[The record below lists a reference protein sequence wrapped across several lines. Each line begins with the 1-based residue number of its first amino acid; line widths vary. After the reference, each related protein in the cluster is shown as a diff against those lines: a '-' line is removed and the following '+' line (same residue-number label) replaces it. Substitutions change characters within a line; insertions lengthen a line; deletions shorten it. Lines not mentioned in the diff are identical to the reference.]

1 MPLTLNPVKI
11 AINALATLRA
21 GDARWTAA
29 GLAVALSLAGGA
41 AAQTHA
47 VPTTGIT
54 TAYVLEGYSVLP
66 PPGKNWFEM
75 GRDKQHVL
83 FGKKIES
90 RTHSFAATATSGLI
104 DEKFETREQ
113 FQNYVNKVRVADLG
127 SERFKMLE
135 FSSDFDPAFPAW
147 CVRYRAKTQDRAA
160 PFAIGRAL
168 LLEHI
173 GITCLHPAMPDLVV
187 DVGYSE
193 RGRPA
198 EISAELREEGE
209 SFMRSLKFTPRQ

>member
-1 MPLTLNPVKI
+1 MPL
-11 AINALATLRA
+11 NAAAVGMSPPATEHKWGRPWIVA
-21 GDARWTAA
+21 GVIT
-29 GLAVALSLAGGA
+29 ALSLAGSAGA
-41 AAQTHA
+41 HTHA
-47 VPTTGIT
+47 IPTEVTKI
-54 TAYVLEGYSVLP
+54 YELEGYSVLA

-75 GRDKQHVL
+75 GRDRQQVL

-104 DEKFETREQ
+104 GDKFETREQ
-113 FQNYVNKVRVADLG
+113 FQAYVNQMRVVDLG
-127 SERFKMLE
+127 ADRYKVIE

-147 CVRYRAKTQDRAA
+147 CVRYRSKTHDRAA
-160 PFAIGRAL
+160 PYSLGRVL

-173 GITCLHPAMPDLVV
+173 GVACLHPTIADLVV

-198 EISAELREEGE
+198 EISAELRAEGE
-209 SFMRSLKFTPRQ
+209 SFMRSLKLTPRQ

>member
-1 MPLTLNPVKI
+1 MPLNPVRI
-11 AINALATLRA
+11 AINALTTLRGRRA
-21 GDARWTAA
+21 LWTVG

-54 TAYVLEGYSVLP
+54 TAYALDGYSVLP

-75 GRDKQHVL
+75 GRDKEQVL

-90 RTHSFAATATSGLI
+90 RTHAFAATATSGPI

-127 SERFKMLE
+127 SERYKMLE

-168 LLEHI
+168 LLEHV
-173 GITCLHPAMPDLVV
+173 GVTCRHPTIPDLVV